1 MHVIYTKSNQKDQAL
16 VDILLMIEAE
26 QVIVTAVWSW
36 KNCFYFQNLAKFIKF
51 FQYFRVQ
58 SNTV

>member
-26 QVIVTAVWSW
+26 QVIVTAVSSW
-36 KNCFYFQNLAKFIKF
+36 KNCFYFQNLAKFIQF